1 VALTT
6 RDESAAPIGALAILD
21 AHGVHLSEVDEAE
34 LEQRLAANDDV
45 ANLSLRT
52 CRCGARLDRFD
63 AYWGHLREV
72 MGKAA

>member
-1 VALTT
+1 MALTT
-6 RDESAAPIGALAILD
+6 REESAKPIGALAILD
-21 AHGVHLSEVDEAE
+21 AHGVHLSEADEAE

-52 CRCGARLDRFD
+52 CQRGVQLDGFD

-72 MGKAA
+72 IGQPG